1 MPHKHV
7 ELNNDCDIITGE
19 RHSNSKVEELKQL
32 VVNLDL
38 HVSWRVQHP
47 EDKEY
52 TWSRNHP
59 FTSRR
64 IYYAFV
70 STSLLSNLQHC
81 EIISFAHSDHRAV
94 QLGIAFRK
102 FKREPSYWK

>member
-52 TWSRNHP
+52 TL
-59 FTSRR
+59 
-64 IYYAFV
+64 
-70 STSLLSNLQHC
+70 SLIH
-81 EIISFAHSDHRAV
+81 I
-94 QLGIAFRK
+94 
-102 FKREPSYWK
+102 

>member
-1 MPHKHV
+1 MTDFNSV
-7 ELNNDCDIITGE
+7 MNGDCDIITGE
-19 RHSNSKVEELKQL
+19 RPNNREVETLKQL

-52 TWSRNHP
+52 IWSRNHP
-59 FTSRR
+59 FTRR
-64 IYYAFV
+64 RVDYVV

-81 EIISFAHSDHRAV
+81 ETILFAHSE
-94 QLGIAFRK
+94 QLN
-102 FKREPSYWK
+102 